1 MKRFALLVVLPLIA
15 VLAAPVRSAD
25 NDSDKDQVADTL
37 KKYEETWINAAKKK
51 DAGPL
56 EKMLADDWTFTN
68 PMGQVSGKS
77 ELVDAVKDGT
87 FAPES
92 AEYDDLK
99 VRVYGDAAVVTGRLD
114 LKAKWGDTDIS
125 AEYRFTD
132 TFVKKD
138 GKWQEVAG
146 QTTRIGNG

>member
-1 MKRFALLVVLPLIA
+1 MKRFALLVVVPLIA
-15 VLAAPVRSAD
+15 FLATPVRSAD
-25 NDSDKDQVADTL
+25 NDSDKDQIDATL
-37 KKYEETWINAAKKK
+37 KKYEETWINSAKKK

-114 LKAKWGDTDIS
+114 LKGKWGDTDIS

-146 QTTRIGNG
+146 QVTRIGNG